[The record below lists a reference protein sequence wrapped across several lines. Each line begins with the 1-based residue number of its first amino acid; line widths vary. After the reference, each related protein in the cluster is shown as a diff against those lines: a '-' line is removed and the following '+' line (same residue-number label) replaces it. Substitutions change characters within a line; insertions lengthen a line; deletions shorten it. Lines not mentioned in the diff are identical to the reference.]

1 MQNRNINK
9 NASNEAKGKVKGFW
23 KKFGIFM
30 LSLFVAVITVLVL
43 NLNR

>member
-1 MQNRNINK
+1 MQNRMINK
-9 NASNEAKGKVKGFW
+9 NGNNEAKGKVKGFW

-30 LSLFVAVITVLVL
+30 LALFVAIITVLVL